1 MDPSFYTADASLLQ
15 QSQSR
20 RGSKQSNLS
29 KEKYDRIPTKFDFD
43 KIESYDRSRIEPKP
57 KTSSS
62 TEKDSIDSGHKSPP
76 ISKYDINA
84 ATFLDVGVLRCL
96 FISHW
101 HEEGVYWSLHY
112 LYNRLREISEE
123 ASIPPSQPRKRSNS
137 LPIPQIE
144 ISLYQGPS
152 SNSRDSPSGSST
164 TKDYIELPEP
174 PIVCLSPETTSNGS
188 KTDDG
193 NNHKKRKMKM
203 TDFRAFVET
212 KMFSKSERA
221 LEKIGIDVHSDKDL
235 THSVSRGTLNTRSDL
250 YLISRMAKPVVKER
264 EPLSK

>member
-1 MDPSFYTADASLLQ
+1 MTIL
-15 QSQSR
+15 
-20 RGSKQSNLS
+20 
-29 KEKYDRIPTKFDFD
+29 
-43 KIESYDRSRIEPKP
+43 
-57 KTSSS
+57 
-62 TEKDSIDSGHKSPP
+62 
-76 ISKYDINA
+76 
-84 ATFLDVGVLRCL
+84 TFQCL
-96 FISHW
+96 
-101 HEEGVYWSLHY
+101 
-112 LYNRLREISEE
+112 RLREISEE

-152 SNSRDSPSGSST
+152 SNSRDSPSGSSS

-174 PIVCLSPETTSNGS
+174 PIISLSPESNGS

-221 LEKIGIDVHSDKDL
+221 LEKIGIDVHNDKHL
-235 THSVSRGTLNTRSDL
+235 THAVSIYTNLQSW
-250 YLISRMAKPVVKER
+250 V
-264 EPLSK
+264 

>member
-1 MDPSFYTADASLLQ
+1 MKKEYIGAYTIFIIGSFFKHFYLNC
-15 QSQSR
+15 
-20 RGSKQSNLS
+20 NL
-29 KEKYDRIPTKFDFD
+29 
-43 KIESYDRSRIEPKP
+43 
-57 KTSSS
+57 
-62 TEKDSIDSGHKSPP
+62 
-76 ISKYDINA
+76 
-84 ATFLDVGVLRCL
+84 TFKC
-96 FISHW
+96 F
-101 HEEGVYWSLHY
+101 
-112 LYNRLREISEE
+112 RLREISEE

-164 TKDYIELPEP
+164 TKDYIELPEA
-174 PIVCLSPETTSNGS
+174 PIVCLTPESPSNGS

-221 LEKIGIDVHSDKDL
+221 LEKVGIDVHSDKDL
-235 THSVSRGTLNTRSDL
+235 AHAVS
-250 YLISRMAKPVVKER
+250 I
-264 EPLSK
+264 